1 VRVLVAPLRVIGMLF
16 LSWPVCLLAKP
27 CDMDVTVREGRCARE
42 KGRGFRI
49 KGLDPLLLWISGPS
63 MG

>member
-1 VRVLVAPLRVIGMLF
+1 MRVFIVSFKGDRMSF
-16 LSWPVCLLAKP
+16 LSQPVCLLAEP
-27 CDMDVTVREGRCARE
+27 CDMDMIAKEGRCARK

-49 KGLDPLLLWISGPS
+49 EGLDPLLLWVPRPG

>member
-1 VRVLVAPLRVIGMLF
+1 MSF
-16 LSWPVCLLAKP
+16 LSRPVCLLAKP
-27 CDMDVTVREGRCARE
+27 CDMDVTAREGHCAGK

-49 KGLDPLLLWISGPS
+49 KGLDPLLLWISGPG